1 MSVQVENLDK
11 NMAKLTIEVSAEEFE
26 NAVERAYSKQ
36 KNRINIPG
44 FRKGKAPRKMIEKM
58 YGAGIFYEDAANAII
73 PDAYENAAKESGL
86 EIVSQPDVNVTQIE
100 AGKPFI
106 FTAEVAVKP
115 EVTLG
120 EYKGIEVGKV
130 ITEVTDEDLQAEL
143 DKVREQQSR
152 VVSVEDKAA
161 ENGDIVVI
169 DFEGFRDGVAFEGG
183 KGEDYPL
190 TLGSHSFIDTFE
202 DQLVGKKAGD
212 ETEVNVTFPEE
223 YQEESLAGQSAMF
236 KVKVKEVKVK
246 ELPELDDDFAQDVSE
261 FDTLEEYKEDLKKQL
276 LERREKTAKD
286 AKEDAVIEKIVENAQ
301 MDIPEAMVRTQMNQM
316 ANDFSQRIQSQ
327 GISME
332 QYFQFTGLDN
342 AKFGEQIRP
351 QALKRIQS
359 RLVLEAIA
367 KAENIEVS
375 EDELNK
381 EIENMAA
388 AYQMEADKVREMIGD
403 EYKES
408 MKLDIAVQKAVDLVV
423 EASVEKEGIVNE
435 NTAESVEE

>member
-11 NMAKLTIEVSAEEFE
+11 NMAKLTIEVSAEEFD
-26 NAVERAYSKQ
+26 NAVEKVYLKQ

-58 YGAGIFYEDAANAII
+58 YGAGIFYEDAANSII
-73 PDAYENAAKESGL
+73 PDAYEDAAKESGL
-86 EIVSQPDVNVTQIE
+86 EIVSQPDISVTQIE

-106 FTAEVAVKP
+106 FAAKVAVKP

-120 EYKGIEVGKV
+120 DYKGIEVGKV
-130 ITEVTDEDLQAEL
+130 ITEVTEEDLQAEL
-143 DKVREQQSR
+143 DKIREQQSR

-169 DFEGFRDGVAFEGG
+169 DFEGFQDGVAFEGG

-202 DQLVGKKAGD
+202 DQLIGKKAGD
-212 ETEVNVTFPEE
+212 EAEVNVTFPEE
-223 YQEESLAGQSAMF
+223 YQEESLAGKPATFQ
-236 KVKVKEVKVK
+236 VKVKEVKVK

-261 FDTLEEYKEDLKKQL
+261 FDTLEEYKEDVKKQL
-276 LERREKTAKD
+276 LERREKTARD
-286 AKEDAVIEKIVENAQ
+286 AKEDAVIEKIIENAQ
-301 MDIPEAMVRTQMNQM
+301 MEIPEAMVRTQMNQM
-316 ANDFSQRIQSQ
+316 ANDFAQRIQSQ

-388 AYQMEADKVREMIGD
+388 TYQMETDKVREMIGD

-408 MKLDIAVQKAVDLVV
+408 MKLDIAVQKAIDLVV
-423 EASVEKEGIVNE
+423 EASVEKED
-435 NTAESVEE
+435 

>member
-11 NMAKLTIEVSAEEFE
+11 NMAKLTIEVSAEEFD
-26 NAVERAYSKQ
+26 NAVEKVYLKQ

-58 YGAGIFYEDAANAII
+58 YGAGIFYEDAANSII
-73 PDAYENAAKESGL
+73 PDAYEDAAKESGL
-86 EIVSQPDVNVTQIE
+86 EIVSQPDISVTQIE

-106 FTAEVAVKP
+106 FAAKVAVKP

-120 EYKGIEVGKV
+120 DYKGIEVGKV
-130 ITEVTDEDLQAEL
+130 ITEVTEEDLQAEL
-143 DKVREQQSR
+143 DKIREQQSR

-169 DFEGFRDGVAFEGG
+169 DFEGFQDGVAFEGG

-202 DQLVGKKAGD
+202 DQLIGKKAGD
-212 ETEVNVTFPEE
+212 EAEVNVTFPEE
-223 YQEESLAGQSAMF
+223 YQEESLAGKPATFQ
-236 KVKVKEVKVK
+236 VKVKEVKVK

-261 FDTLEEYKEDLKKQL
+261 FDTLEEYKEDVKKQL
-276 LERREKTAKD
+276 LERREKTARD
-286 AKEDAVIEKIVENAQ
+286 AKEDAVIEKIIENAQ
-301 MDIPEAMVRTQMNQM
+301 MEIPEAMVRTQMNQM
-316 ANDFSQRIQSQ
+316 ANDFAQRIQSQ

-388 AYQMEADKVREMIGD
+388 TYQMETDKVREIIGD

-408 MKLDIAVQKAVDLVV
+408 MKLDIAVQKAIDLVV
-423 EASVEKEGIVNE
+423 EASVEKED
-435 NTAESVEE
+435 